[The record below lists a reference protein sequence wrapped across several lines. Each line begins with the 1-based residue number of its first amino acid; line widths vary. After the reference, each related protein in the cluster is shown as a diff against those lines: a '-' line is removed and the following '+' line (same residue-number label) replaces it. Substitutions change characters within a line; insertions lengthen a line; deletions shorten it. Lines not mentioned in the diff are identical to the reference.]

1 MIEIR
6 QLAELGATALAPLRD
21 EAAAEGF
28 RFVERLFDEWEAGR
42 ERFDGAGAVL
52 LGAFEGGTLVAIG
65 GLTADPYAVNA
76 ALGRLRH
83 VYVRHAARRCGVGRQ
98 LVRTLE
104 AAACG
109 RYEALALRTD
119 TAVGARFYEALGYV
133 ALPPGGTA
141 THRRALPPS
150 IDPRV
155 AAI

>member
-6 QLAELGATALAPLRD
+6 QLTELLVTPLAPLRE

-28 RFVERLFDEWEAGR
+28 RFLERLVDDWEAGR
-42 ERFDGAGAVL
+42 ERFGAAGAVL
-52 LGAFEGGTLVAIG
+52 LGAFEGGALVGIG
-65 GLTADPYAVNA
+65 GLTADPYAGDA

-83 VYVRHAARRCGVGRQ
+83 VYVRRAVRRFGIGRQ
-98 LVRTLE
+98 LVRMLE

-141 THRRALPPS
+141 THRRALPP
-150 IDPRV
+150 PAV
-155 AAI
+155 AVETAI